1 MSHNRRQKTWK
12 EIEISR
18 NRRLWITGVAIPVA
32 GMFVTL
38 YARVPGFRRE
48 VNEIPH
54 KVKVKWAHVKNRV
67 TAFHKKE

>member
-1 MSHNRRQKTWK
+1 MAHNRRQKSWK

-18 NRRLWITGVAIPVA
+18 TRRLWITGVAIPVA

-54 KVKVKWAHVKNRV
+54 KMKVKWAHVKNRV

>member
-1 MSHNRRQKTWK
+1 MAHNRRQKSWK